1 MNRFLKILFALTV
14 WLCAASGVYAQN
26 TKAQEEKK
34 AKLEREIAIIDKQLA
49 ENATRSNAMLSNLTL
64 IRKKVANR
72 KAMVADSDRQIKK
85 ISDDIYLKQRQI
97 NRLQARVDTLTA
109 HYSRLI
115 VSAYKNRDSRIWYMY
130 MLASDNLGQAFR
142 RYSYFKNLSSQ
153 MNDEARKIKAA
164 QEELLREREE
174 LSKMKKEA
182 QAVKNERV
190 KELDKLRAEE
200 KEADKVVKNLQKNKK
215 IYQQQLASKKKQVN
229 ALNKEI
235 QRILAEAVKQQQPS
249 SSSKSSSKKSAPV
262 DYKLAEEFS
271 KNKGKLPWP
280 ADGPVVGRFGKQFHP
295 VFKNLELPPNNGV
308 DIATSKGADIKA
320 VFKGL
325 VKQVFVMP
333 GYNQCVL
340 ISHGNYFTFY
350 CKLKT
355 VNVKAGDKV
364 TTGEAIGKVD
374 TINGDTQLH
383 FEVWQNT
390 KPQNP
395 ETWLR

>member
-1 MNRFLKILFALTV
+1 MKHCLYILSVMLMCF
-14 WLCAASGVYAQN
+14 AASADVFAQD
-26 TKAQEEKK
+26 TSSQEAKK
-34 AKLEREIAIIDKQLA
+34 AKLEREIAIIDQQLA

-64 IRKKVANR
+64 IRKKVSNR
-72 KAMVADSDRQIKK
+72 KAMVAENDRQIRKY
-85 ISDDIYLKQRQI
+85 SDDMYLKQRQI
-97 NRLQARVDTLTA
+97 NRLQARVDTLTD
-109 HYSRLI
+109 HYSRLV

-153 MNDEARKIKAA
+153 MNDEAKKIKAA
-164 QEELLREREE
+164 QEELVRERET
-174 LSKMKKEA
+174 LAAMKREA
-182 QAVKNERV
+182 QKVKDERV
-190 KELDKLRAEE
+190 KELEKLRSEE
-200 KEADKVVKNLQKNKK
+200 AQADKVVKNLQKNRKT
-215 IYQQQLASKKKQVN
+215 YQKQLSSKKKQID

-235 QRILAEAVKQQQPS
+235 ERIVANAMKGQSGSSGKKQEPI
-249 SSSKSSSKKSAPV
+249 

-280 ADGPVVGRFGKQFHP
+280 VNGPVVGRFGRQFHP
-295 VFKNLELPPNNGV
+295 VFKNLELPPNNGIDV
-308 DIATSKGADIKA
+308 AVGKGTEVKS
-320 VFKGL
+320 VFKGV

-340 ISHGNYFTFY
+340 IRHGNYFTFY

-364 TTGEAIGKVD
+364 DTGDVIGKVD

>member
-1 MNRFLKILFALTV
+1 MRHFLNILTV
-14 WLCAASGVYAQN
+14 VLLWLAAAASAYAQD
-26 TKAQEEKK
+26 TRQQEAKK
-34 AKLEREIAIIDKQLA
+34 AKLEKEIAIIDKQLA
-49 ENATRSNAMLSNLTL
+49 ENASKSNVMLSNLTL

-72 KAMVADSDRQIKK
+72 KSLVEESDRQIKK
-85 ISDDIYLKQRQI
+85 YSDDIYLKQRQI
-97 NRLQARVDTLTA
+97 NKMQARVDTLTN

-130 MLASDNLGQAFR
+130 MLASENIGQAFR
-142 RYSYFKNLSSQ
+142 RYSYFKNLSNQ

-164 QEELLREREE
+164 QEELIKEREA
-174 LSKMKKEA
+174 LAALKKEA
-182 QAVKNERV
+182 QVLKDERV
-190 KELDKLRAEE
+190 KELQALRSEE
-200 KEADKVVKNLQKNKK
+200 AQADKIVKNLQKNKK
-215 IYQQQLASKKKQVN
+215 TYQAQLASKKKQIN

-235 QRILAEAVKQQQPS
+235 ERIVAAAMKTPSGKSTKKQEPI
-249 SSSKSSSKKSAPV
+249 

-280 ADGPVVGRFGKQFHP
+280 VEGPVVGRFGRQFHP

-308 DIATSKGADIKA
+308 DIAVNKNADIKS
-320 VFKGL
+320 VFKGV

-340 ISHGNYFTFY
+340 ICHGNYFTFY

-364 TTGEAIGKVD
+364 ATGEVIGKAD
-374 TINGDTQLH
+374 TINGETQLH

>member
-1 MNRFLKILFALTV
+1 MLMCF
-14 WLCAASGVYAQN
+14 AASADVFAQD
-26 TKAQEEKK
+26 TSSQEAKK
-34 AKLEREIAIIDKQLA
+34 ARLEREIAIIDQQLA

-64 IRKKVANR
+64 IRKKVSNR
-72 KAMVADSDRQIKK
+72 KAMVAESDRQIRKY
-85 ISDDIYLKQRQI
+85 SDDMYLKQRQI
-97 NRLQARVDTLTA
+97 NRLQARVDTLTD
-109 HYSRLI
+109 HYSRLV

-153 MNDEARKIKAA
+153 MNDEAKKIKAA
-164 QEELLREREE
+164 QEELVRERET
-174 LSKMKKEA
+174 LAAMKREA
-182 QAVKNERV
+182 QKVKDERV
-190 KELDKLRAEE
+190 KELEKLRSEE
-200 KEADKVVKNLQKNKK
+200 AQADKVVKNLQKNRKT
-215 IYQQQLASKKKQVN
+215 YQKQLSSKKKQID

-235 QRILAEAVKQQQPS
+235 ERIVANAMKGQSGSSGKKQEPI
-249 SSSKSSSKKSAPV
+249 

-280 ADGPVVGRFGKQFHP
+280 VNGPVVGRFGRQFHP
-295 VFKNLELPPNNGV
+295 VFKNLELPPNNGIDV
-308 DIATSKGADIKA
+308 AVGKGTEVKS
-320 VFKGL
+320 VFKGV

-340 ISHGNYFTFY
+340 IRHGNYFTFY

-355 VNVKAGDKV
+355 VTVKAGDKGV
-364 TTGEAIGKVD
+364 TGDVIGKVD

>member
-1 MNRFLKILFALTV
+1 MMKFQKISYIVLLLIAGLAV
-14 WLCAASGVYAQN
+14 NAQN
-26 TKAQEEKK
+26 IKEQEARKAR
-34 AKLEREIAIIDKQLA
+34 LEREIAIIDKQLS
-49 ENATRSNAMLSNLTL
+49 ENASRSNAMLSNLTL
-64 IRKKVANR
+64 IRKKISNR
-72 KAMVADSDRQIKK
+72 KALVAESDRTIRRY
-85 ISDDIYLKQRQI
+85 SDEIYLKQRQI
-97 NRLQARVDTLTA
+97 NRLQARIDTLTN
-109 HYSRLI
+109 HYSRLV

-142 RYSYFKNLSSQ
+142 RYSYFRNLSSQ

-164 QEELLREREE
+164 QEELGAEKEKLAV
-174 LSKMKKEA
+174 LKKEA
-182 QAVKNERV
+182 QVIKGERV
-190 KELDKLRAEE
+190 KELEKLRSEE
-200 KEADKVVKNLQKNKK
+200 TQANKVVRNLQKNRKT
-215 IYQQQLASKKKQVN
+215 YQKQLADKKKQVT
-229 ALNKEI
+229 ALNREI
-235 QRILAEAVKQQQPS
+235 ERIVAAAMKKPS
-249 SSSKSSSKKSAPV
+249 GKKTQI

-271 KNKGKLPWP
+271 KNKGRLPWP
-280 ADGPVVGRFGKQFHP
+280 VDGPVVGRFGRHFHP
-295 VFKNLELPPNNGV
+295 VYRNLELPPNNGI
-308 DIATSKGADIKA
+308 DIAVGKGAQVQA
-320 VFKGL
+320 VFQGV

-355 VNVKAGDKV
+355 VTVKAGDKV
-364 TTGEAIGKVD
+364 AVGETIGKVD

>member
-1 MNRFLKILFALTV
+1 MMKFQKISYIVLLLIAGLV
-14 WLCAASGVYAQN
+14 VNAQN
-26 TKAQEEKK
+26 IKEQEARKAR
-34 AKLEREIAIIDKQLA
+34 LEREIAIIDKQLS
-49 ENATRSNAMLSNLTL
+49 ENASRSNAMLSNLTL
-64 IRKKVANR
+64 IRKKISNR
-72 KAMVADSDRQIKK
+72 KALVAESDRTIRRY
-85 ISDDIYLKQRQI
+85 SDEIYLKQRQI
-97 NRLQARVDTLTA
+97 NRLQARIDTLTN
-109 HYSRLI
+109 HYSRLV

-142 RYSYFKNLSSQ
+142 RYSYFRNLSSQ

-164 QEELLREREE
+164 QEELGAEKEKLAV
-174 LSKMKKEA
+174 LKKEA
-182 QAVKNERV
+182 QVIKGERV
-190 KELDKLRAEE
+190 KELEKLRSEE
-200 KEADKVVKNLQKNKK
+200 TQANKVVRNLQKNRKT
-215 IYQQQLASKKKQVN
+215 YQKQLADKKKQVT
-229 ALNKEI
+229 ALNREI
-235 QRILAEAVKQQQPS
+235 ERIVAAAMKKPS
-249 SSSKSSSKKSAPV
+249 GKKTQI

-271 KNKGKLPWP
+271 KNKGRLPWP
-280 ADGPVVGRFGKQFHP
+280 VDGPVVSRFGRHFHP
-295 VFKNLELPPNNGV
+295 VYRNLELPPNNGI
-308 DIATSKGADIKA
+308 DIAVGKGAQVQA
-320 VFKGL
+320 VFQGV

-355 VNVKAGDKV
+355 VTVKAGDKV
-364 TTGEAIGKVD
+364 AVGETIGKVD

>member
-1 MNRFLKILFALTV
+1 MLMCF
-14 WLCAASGVYAQN
+14 AASADVFAQD
-26 TKAQEEKK
+26 TSSQEAKK
-34 AKLEREIAIIDKQLA
+34 ARLEREIAIIDQQLA

-64 IRKKVANR
+64 IRKKVSNR
-72 KAMVADSDRQIKK
+72 KAMVAESDRQIRKY
-85 ISDDIYLKQRQI
+85 SDDMYLKQRQI
-97 NRLQARVDTLTA
+97 NRLQARVDTLTD
-109 HYSRLI
+109 HYSRLV

-164 QEELLREREE
+164 QEELVRERET
-174 LSKMKKEA
+174 LAAMKRDA
-182 QAVKNERV
+182 QKVKDERV
-190 KELDKLRAEE
+190 KELEKLRSEE
-200 KEADKVVKNLQKNKK
+200 AQADKVVKNLQKNRKT
-215 IYQQQLASKKKQVN
+215 YQKQLSSKKKQID

-235 QRILAEAVKQQQPS
+235 ERIVANAMKGQSGSSGKKQEPI
-249 SSSKSSSKKSAPV
+249 

-280 ADGPVVGRFGKQFHP
+280 VNGPVVGRFGRQFHP
-295 VFKNLELPPNNGV
+295 VFKNLELPPNNGIDV
-308 DIATSKGADIKA
+308 AVGKGTEVKS
-320 VFKGL
+320 VFKGV

-340 ISHGNYFTFY
+340 IRHGNYFTFY

-364 TTGEAIGKVD
+364 GTGDVIGKVD

>member
-1 MNRFLKILFALTV
+1 MKHCLYILSVMLMCF
-14 WLCAASGVYAQN
+14 AASADVFAQD
-26 TKAQEEKK
+26 TSSQEAKK
-34 AKLEREIAIIDKQLA
+34 ARLEREIAIIDQQLA

-64 IRKKVANR
+64 IRKKVSNR
-72 KAMVADSDRQIKK
+72 KAMVAESDRQIRKY
-85 ISDDIYLKQRQI
+85 SDDMYLKQRQI
-97 NRLQARVDTLTA
+97 NRLQARVDTLTD
-109 HYSRLI
+109 HYSRLV

-164 QEELLREREE
+164 QEELVRERET
-174 LSKMKKEA
+174 LAAMKREA
-182 QAVKNERV
+182 QKVKDERV
-190 KELDKLRAEE
+190 KELEKLRSEE
-200 KEADKVVKNLQKNKK
+200 AQADKVVKNLQKNRKT
-215 IYQQQLASKKKQVN
+215 YQKQLSSKKKQID

-235 QRILAEAVKQQQPS
+235 ERIVANAMKGQSGSSGKKQEPI
-249 SSSKSSSKKSAPV
+249 

-280 ADGPVVGRFGKQFHP
+280 VNGPVVGRFGRQFHP
-295 VFKNLELPPNNGV
+295 VFKNLELPPNNGIDV
-308 DIATSKGADIKA
+308 AVGKGAEVKS
-320 VFKGL
+320 VFKGV

-340 ISHGNYFTFY
+340 IRHGNYFTFY

-364 TTGEAIGKVD
+364 GTGDVIGKVD

>member
-1 MNRFLKILFALTV
+1 MKHCLYILSVMLMCF
-14 WLCAASGVYAQN
+14 AASADVFAQD
-26 TKAQEEKK
+26 TSSQEAKK
-34 AKLEREIAIIDKQLA
+34 ARLEREIAIIDQQLA

-64 IRKKVANR
+64 IRKKVSNR
-72 KAMVADSDRQIKK
+72 KAMVAESDRQIRKY
-85 ISDDIYLKQRQI
+85 SDDMYLKQRQI
-97 NRLQARVDTLTA
+97 NRLQARVDTLTD
-109 HYSRLI
+109 HYSRLV

-153 MNDEARKIKAA
+153 MNDEAKKIKAA
-164 QEELLREREE
+164 QEELVRERET
-174 LSKMKKEA
+174 LAAMKREA
-182 QAVKNERV
+182 QKVKDERV
-190 KELDKLRAEE
+190 KELEKLRSEE
-200 KEADKVVKNLQKNKK
+200 AQADKVVKNLQKNRKT
-215 IYQQQLASKKKQVN
+215 YQKQLSSKKKQID

-235 QRILAEAVKQQQPS
+235 ERIVANAMKGQSGSSGKKQEPI
-249 SSSKSSSKKSAPV
+249 

-280 ADGPVVGRFGKQFHP
+280 VNGPVVGRFGRQFHP
-295 VFKNLELPPNNGV
+295 VFKNLELPPNNGIDV
-308 DIATSKGADIKA
+308 AVGKGTEVKS
-320 VFKGL
+320 VFKGV

-340 ISHGNYFTFY
+340 IRHGNYFTFY

-355 VNVKAGDKV
+355 VSVKAGDKV
-364 TTGEAIGKVD
+364 GTGDVIGKVD

>member
-1 MNRFLKILFALTV
+1 MLMCF
-14 WLCAASGVYAQN
+14 AASADVFAQD
-26 TKAQEEKK
+26 TSSQEAKK
-34 AKLEREIAIIDKQLA
+34 ARLEREIAIIDQQLA

-64 IRKKVANR
+64 IRKKVSNR
-72 KAMVADSDRQIKK
+72 KAMVAESDRQIRKY
-85 ISDDIYLKQRQI
+85 SDDMYLKQRQI
-97 NRLQARVDTLTA
+97 NRLQARVDTLTD
-109 HYSRLI
+109 HYSRLV

-153 MNDEARKIKAA
+153 MNDEAKKIKAA
-164 QEELLREREE
+164 QEELVRERET
-174 LSKMKKEA
+174 LAAMKREA
-182 QAVKNERV
+182 QKVKDERV
-190 KELDKLRAEE
+190 KELEKLRSEE
-200 KEADKVVKNLQKNKK
+200 AQADKVVKNLQKNRKT
-215 IYQQQLASKKKQVN
+215 YQKQLSSKKKQID

-235 QRILAEAVKQQQPS
+235 ERIVANAMKGQSGSSGKKQEPI
-249 SSSKSSSKKSAPV
+249 

-280 ADGPVVGRFGKQFHP
+280 VNGPVVGRFGRQFHP
-295 VFKNLELPPNNGV
+295 VFKNLELPPNNGIDV
-308 DIATSKGADIKA
+308 AVGKGTEVKS
-320 VFKGL
+320 VFKGV

-340 ISHGNYFTFY
+340 IRHGNYFTFY

-355 VNVKAGDKV
+355 VSVKAGDKV
-364 TTGEAIGKVD
+364 GTGDVIGKVD